1 MRTYLFVLGTIT
13 KVKSFFIEVARLIFN
28 RLTNMNFIKKNTNFQ
43 TFSSVRLIYKL
54 DKRIEQ
60 SLTWLFI

>member
-28 RLTNMNFIKKNTNFQ
+28 RLTNMNFIKKKHEFSNF
-43 TFSSVRLIYKL
+43 
-54 DKRIEQ
+54 
-60 SLTWLFI
+60 FICTPYL